1 MALEKQRMYNMSKAL
16 TELFYKWLE
25 EKCKDW
31 VAKQEAKIKSAE
43 RHDNKVTYKKI
54 QFVPNAKEIYNQ
66 SHSTLSVV
74 YNGKAPKR
82 RAKVQCMANF
92 AVNPRGA
99 ESDFVFVAGLWGEI
113 DCGKYEIAD
122 LRKTCLAKVDSVVGG
137 KYTYMKG
144 ANNVS
149 CVMNFRNSVVVDLS
163 ETNLAHAKIWFNPRG
178 NEINLAKTTGLPEVL
193 VVGNTRSVI
202 FTNAKMHNVKKI
214 VCGPNTKLKNLPAD
228 FSGEIKRITGRKM
241 SEMIANNPEYN
252 SYVRNPKRKFCKSKV
267 R

>member
-1 MALEKQRMYNMSKAL
+1 MSNFL
-16 TELFYKWLE
+16 TEWFYKRLE
-25 EKCKDW
+25 EECKNW
-31 VAKQEAKIKSAE
+31 EAKQEANIKSTKK
-43 RHDNKVTYKKI
+43 HDNKVTYKKI
-54 QFVPNAKEIYNQ
+54 QFVPNTKGIYDE

-82 RAKVQCMANF
+82 RAMVQRTTNF
-92 AVNPRGA
+92 AINPRGA

-149 CVMNFRNSVVVDLS
+149 CVLNFRESIVVDLS
-163 ETNLAHAKIWFNPRG
+163 ETNLANAKIWFNPRG

-193 VVGNTRSVI
+193 VVGNTRSVL

-228 FSGEIKRITGRKM
+228 FTGEIKRITGRKM
-241 SEMIANNPEYN
+241 SEMIANNSEYN